1 MNCELKIASR
11 ETARWLRKRRFNE
24 PVTSYYEIDGTL
36 RTVGEAEATTWNNPS
51 HDKDARHQVY
61 AAPTLAMAQMWLREK
76 KRYDVLVDRESFFGT
91 VGKYY
96 AKIIRLK
103 DGAVSQ
109 TGKYRTFDKALE
121 SGIMKALRTM

>member
-11 ETARWLRKRRFNE
+11 DTARWLRKRRFNE
-24 PVTSYYEIDGTL
+24 PVANYYDVEGKL
-36 RTVGEAEATTWNNPS
+36 VSVGESEVTCWNNPQ
-51 HDKDARHQVY
+51 HDKDIRHQVY
-61 AAPTLAMAQMWLREK
+61 AAPSLALAQTWLREK
-76 KRYDVLVDRESFFGT
+76 KRYDVLVDRESFFGN

-109 TGKYRTFDKALE
+109 TGKYRTFEMALE
-121 SGIMKALRTM
+121 SGIVKALRTM